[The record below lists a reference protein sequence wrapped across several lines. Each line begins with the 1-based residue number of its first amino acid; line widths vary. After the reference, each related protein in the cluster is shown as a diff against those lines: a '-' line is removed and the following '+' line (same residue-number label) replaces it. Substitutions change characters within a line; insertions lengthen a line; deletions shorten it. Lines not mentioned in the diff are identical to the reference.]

1 MVSFGVLGTS
11 TAVVLAALLFSR
23 SRFNPTPY
31 PDRLAVIKE
40 EDTRIDNHLYDDV
53 SWWDEEEIVYTLRKT
68 NVIRCPFFHRH
79 LSKGGK
85 IPSKG
90 RYLDVGCGG
99 GLLTE
104 DMASTYGYNIT
115 GIDISEASLRQAREH
130 GRHIPNLHY
139 QVGSAYDI
147 PFPDD
152 SFDGVIISEV
162 LDHLMDLR
170 KAIQEIY
177 RVLKPGGV
185 VVFDTISRNFKSY
198 LLVWLIAQEILQV
211 MYNDTHDWRL
221 FITPEEME
229 RLLSETGFVVGS
241 PKEEWIGMDY
251 EDIPFR
257 LARYI
262 LGGMKQ
268 KHQVFEGNPVELPGD
283 LSMIY
288 GGVARKPQ
296 DSY

>member
-1 MVSFGVLGTS
+1 MPSIWIGVS
-11 TAVVLAALLFSR
+11 TAVVVAALMFST
-23 SRFNPTPY
+23 SRYNPIPY

-53 SWWDEEEIVYTLRKT
+53 SWWDENEVVHVLKKT
-68 NVIRCPFFHRH
+68 NIIRCPYFHRQFANAG
-79 LSKGGK
+79 LS
-85 IPSKG
+85 PSNG

-104 DMASTYGYNIT
+104 DMASLYGYNIT
-115 GIDISEASLRQAREH
+115 GIDISEASLQQARQH
-130 GRHIPNLHY
+130 GQHLPNLHY
-139 QVGSAYDI
+139 QVGSAYEI
-147 PFPDD
+147 PFEDS

-170 KAIQEIY
+170 KAISEIH

-198 LLVWLIAQEILQV
+198 LFMWLIAQELLQV

-221 FITPEEME
+221 FITPHEME
-229 RLLSETGFVVGS
+229 QLLRDTGFTVGN
-241 PKEEWIGMDY
+241 PKEEWIGMDF
-251 EDIPFR
+251 EDIPYR
-257 LARYI
+257 LTRYV
-262 LGGMKQ
+262 LGGMKDKQ
-268 KHQVFEGNPVELPGD
+268 VVFEGNPVELPGD

-288 GGVARKPQ
+288 GGVARKL
-296 DSY
+296 